1 MSAASTGRDGEI
13 EAFVVDRY
21 LESLLSRRPVATDG
35 VPPDLGATA
44 YRLTIALPRYH
55 PSFRFEEALAARLAA
70 VAARIEDGELVE
82 LPFAPRSTGSPDRPA
97 ADRSALGRPVV
108 IGGVLTSAALSIAG
122 AAWVAWRRGRAP
134 VEPMSRAVRAVARTR
149 PV

>member
-1 MSAASTGRDGEI
+1 MSATSTGRDGEI
-13 EAFVVDRY
+13 EAFIVDRY
-21 LESLLSRRPVATDG
+21 LESLLSRRPASTEG

-44 YRLTIALPRYH
+44 YRLTVALPRYH

-70 VAARIEDGELVE
+70 MAARIEGGRLVE
-82 LPFAPRSTGSPDRPA
+82 LPLAVRPAGSSDRP
-97 ADRSALGRPVV
+97 ALGRPVV

-122 AAWVAWRRGRAP
+122 AAWVAWHRGRQP